1 MVKREAPVW
10 VAAGKKGTGPV
21 FTAVLVTALLF
32 FPFFVPRYYVY
43 LLATILVTALLA
55 NSLNFVLGYGG
66 LLQLHHAVFYGVG
79 AYAAALILVRANW
92 PFLLGML
99 AAPLVA
105 AFVAL
110 LIGWFCVRLRGLYF
124 GMLTLALGQLVWA
137 VVYRWYGF
145 TGGDDGIH
153 GVPVPWWLTSINAAY
168 YYIFFTTAVSLAILY
183 FVARSPFGLTLQA
196 IRDNPARSESVGV
209 DIKQHQLAAF
219 VLAGFFAGVAGVL
232 FVVLER
238 SVSPALLSWNKSAEI
253 LIMCL
258 LGGMFTFAGP
268 LLGAAA
274 IVVISTVVG
283 VYTEYW
289 LFVLG
294 VILLLVV
301 LFLPQGILGFLNEL
315 QRKSGSN
322 KQNKGVQGLNAGS

>member
-1 MVKREAPVW
+1 MANREAPAE
-10 VAAGKKGTGPV
+10 VAAGKRKTGLIIA
-21 FTAVLVTALLF
+21 AVLVGVLLF
-32 FPFFVPRYYVY
+32 FPPFVPRYYIY

-79 AYAAALILVRANW
+79 AYAAALILVRTSW
-92 PFLLGML
+92 PFWLGML
-99 AAPLVA
+99 AAPFVA
-105 AFVAL
+105 AFAAL

-137 VVYRWYGF
+137 VVYRWYKF

-153 GVPVPWWLTSINAAY
+153 GVPVPEWLSSINAAY
-168 YYIFFTTAVSLAILY
+168 YFIFFISAISLAILY
-183 FVARSPFGLTLQA
+183 IIINSPFGLTLQA
-196 IRDNPARSESVGV
+196 VRDNPARSESVGV
-209 DIKQHQLAAF
+209 DIKRHQLAAF
-219 VLAGFFAGVAGVL
+219 VLSGFFAGVAGVL

-238 SVSPALLSWNKSAEI
+238 SVSPALLFWNKSAEI

-294 VILLLVV
+294 IILLAVV
-301 LFLPQGILGFLNEL
+301 LFLPQGILGFLNEVWS
-315 QRKSGSN
+315 K
-322 KQNKGVQGLNAGS
+322 KQNKGVRGLDVGS